1 MTSQA
6 RFRTLA
12 ATLLGL
18 ALAGC
23 GSTDNAQSVSAFLSD
38 LTRSVRPDGA
48 AAAPADLGLTR
59 AALAG
64 FTTPLQLVTLEPS
77 GVSAVMGPLGS
88 NNGADTWSSADNRT
102 ISYRQGIVVATRGLS
117 GDLMSA
123 SVPTLGQIAAGSG
136 THSRVHFY
144 LNGLDQTERQD
155 FRCTLSS
162 AGSETL
168 TIVGLGYPTR
178 RIDEDCSGAAGSF
191 RNSYWIEGGTYLRQ
205 SRQYVAKEAG
215 FLVTKRLVD

>member
-1 MTSQA
+1 MTSRT
-6 RFRTLA
+6 RFRA
-12 ATLLGL
+12 AAALLL
-18 ALAGC
+18 ALAAC
-23 GSTDNAQSVSAFLSD
+23 GSADNAQTASAFLGD
-38 LTRSVRPDGA
+38 FTRSVRPGA
-48 AAAPADLGLTR
+48 APAAPADLGLTR

-64 FTTPLQLVTLEPS
+64 ISTPVQLVSLDQS
-77 GVSAVMGPLGS
+77 GISALIGPLGS
-88 NNGADTWSSADNRT
+88 NNGVDTWSSADNRS

-117 GDLMSA
+117 GDLVSA

-136 THSRVHFY
+136 SHNRVHFY
-144 LNGLDQTERQD
+144 LDGLDQTERQD

-162 AGSETL
+162 AGSETI

-191 RNSYWIEGGTYLRQ
+191 RNSYWIEGGTNLRQ